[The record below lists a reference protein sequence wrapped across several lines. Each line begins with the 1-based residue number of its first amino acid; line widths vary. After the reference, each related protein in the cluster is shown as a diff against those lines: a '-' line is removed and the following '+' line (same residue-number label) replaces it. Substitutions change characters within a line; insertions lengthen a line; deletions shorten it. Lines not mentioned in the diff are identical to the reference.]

1 MNMKRYVLGF
11 AFTTNRQEVLLIR
24 RETSRPGLEWM
35 IGRHNGLGGK
45 IGDKENPFLAM
56 SREFNEECG
65 VTIDPYDWQWCGKFG
80 RQDDYE
86 VIVFRIFNDAVRKYS
101 TCSTEGEIFLIRVS
115 DIPYIPHV
123 KNLAWLAPMLLK
135 SDLTTFVVEE

>member
-1 MNMKRYVLGF
+1 MTKRYVLGF
-11 AFTTNRQEVLLIR
+11 AFTENRQEVLLIR
-24 RETSRPGLEWM
+24 KARSSTGDWM
-35 IGRHNGLGGK
+35 IGRHNGLGGM
-45 IGDKENPFLAM
+45 IIERENPFVAM
-56 SREFNEECG
+56 SREFCEECG
-65 VTIDPYDWQWCGKFG
+65 ITIDPYDWQWCGKFG

-115 DIPYIPHV
+115 DIPFIPHV
-123 KNLAWLAPMLLK
+123 KNLLWLAPMLLK